1 MNFLKNNMDM
11 KVIFCVY
18 KEIDEMLYNEK
29 LKEKMKNMLNM
40 VPDEL

>member
-1 MNFLKNNMDM
+1 MDM

-18 KEIDEMLYNEK
+18 KEIDGILYNEK
-29 LKEKMKNMLNM
+29 LKEKMKDMLNM